1 MRHPA
6 DSNVEIKSIFVGMKQ
21 EFTIRLANN
30 NDLPMMEYIRQ
41 KAFRPVFASFR
52 EILGNEV
59 YSLAQEPEDNQQG
72 ELLSSM
78 LAPDSVWQLFVLELS
93 QEVIGFVSIQL
104 DHETKVGEIGLNAVH
119 PNYSGKGFGTE
130 MYKHAIEIMK
140 KSGMQVATVA
150 TGGDKSHI
158 PARRAYEKSGFNI
171 QIPSV
176 WMCQKL

>member
-1 MRHPA
+1 M
-6 DSNVEIKSIFVGMKQ
+6 NQK
-21 EFTIRLANN
+21 FTIRLANI
-30 NDLPMMEYIRQ
+30 NDLPTLEDIRQ

-52 EILGNEV
+52 NILGDEI
-59 YSLAQEPEDNQQG
+59 YSLAQEPEDNKQD

-93 QEVIGFVSIQL
+93 PGVIGFVSVQL
-104 DHETKVGEIGLNAVH
+104 DNETKIGEIGLNAVH
-119 PNYSGKGFGTE
+119 PDYSGKGFGTE
-130 MYKHAIEIMK
+130 MYKYAIEIMK
-140 KSGMQVATVA
+140 ESGMQVATVA

-158 PARRAYEKSGFNI
+158 PARRAYEKSGFDV